1 MFLLLIYNFHSL
13 VIDITEHVN
22 SRFFIIETGLMDA
35 SVILLV
41 IIIAAIAAI
50 TGICV
55 YIKCKAHHAMSH
67 DIPSCGK
74 VTNIPII
81 DETAEEIIE
90 ETPAKEGFIAS
101 GTNGAVFNP
110 RSNSIE
116 GAHLYSNQMIQ
127 NGKSWGDV
135 VDAAQKENV
144 ATDGPGSIGAGKG
157 NGYDSA
163 FKAQC
168 KLAEAWENVRNGF
181 MTNEEF
187 NSLSQEINSSTAPQ
201 SDTSMFN
208 RGNQTCGKMTILP
221 NKLVCVIDEKYMD
234 ERSKN
239 RDIFKTNTIVHC
251 QGYDIDTNNVG
262 RALSDSHFSKY
273 LMNNNGHRKITNA
286 GASTGGLNVAK
297 NDNEPKNAAAET
309 FKAKFRKEGFAKSS
323 SKGYRTVK
331 NSCDGGVWYQRK

>member
-1 MFLLLIYNFHSL
+1 M
-13 VIDITEHVN
+13 EHEV
-22 SRFFIIETGLMDA
+22 
-35 SVILLV
+35 
-41 IIIAAIAAI
+41 
-50 TGICV
+50 
-55 YIKCKAHHAMSH
+55 
-67 DIPSCGK
+67 PSCGM
-74 VTNIPII
+74 VTDVPII
-81 DETAEEIIE
+81 DATAKEIVE
-90 ETPAKEGFIAS
+90 ETPAKEGFICS

-110 RSNSIE
+110 RANSIE
-116 GAHLYSNQMIQ
+116 GSHLYSNQMIQ

-144 ATDGPGSIGAGKG
+144 ATDGPGSLGAGKG

-331 NSCDGGVWYQRK
+331 NSCDGGVWYQRTYVMRCYFYPY

>member
-1 MFLLLIYNFHSL
+1 MN
-13 VIDITEHVN
+13 
-22 SRFFIIETGLMDA
+22 A
-35 SVILLV
+35 CVILLV
-41 IIIAAIAAI
+41 ITIAAIAAI
-50 TGICV
+50 AGICA
-55 YIKCKAHHAMSH
+55 YIKCKSHHAVYH
-67 DIPSCGK
+67 GVPRCGA
-74 VTNIPII
+74 VTNEPII
-81 DETAEEIIE
+81 GVQEEEIIE
-90 ETPAKEGFIAS
+90 ETPAKEGFISS
-101 GTNGAVFNP
+101 GVNGAVFNP
-110 RSNSIE
+110 RANSIE
-116 GAHLYSNQMIQ
+116 GSHLYSNQMIQ

-135 VDAAQKENV
+135 VDAAQKENI

-157 NGYDSA
+157 NGYDDA

-168 KLAEAWENVRNGF
+168 KLADAWENVRNGF

-273 LMNNNGHRKITNA
+273 LLNNNGHRKITNA
-286 GASTGGLNVAK
+286 GASTAGLNVAK
-297 NDNEPKNAAAET
+297 NDTEPKNAAAET
-309 FKAKFRKEGFAKSS
+309 FKAKFRKEGFTKSS
-323 SKGYRTVK
+323 SNGYRTVK

>member
-1 MFLLLIYNFHSL
+1 
-13 VIDITEHVN
+13 
-22 SRFFIIETGLMDA
+22 MDA

-50 TGICV
+50 AGICV
-55 YIKCKAHHAMSH
+55 YIKCKAHRAIFHES
-67 DIPSCGK
+67 PSCGM
-74 VTNIPII
+74 VTDTPII
-81 DETAEEIIE
+81 DETAEEIVE
-90 ETPAKEGFIAS
+90 EVPAKEGFISS
-101 GTNGAVFNP
+101 GVNGAVFNP

-116 GAHLYSNQMIQ
+116 GSHLYSNQMIQ

-135 VDAAQKENV
+135 VDAAQKENI

>member
-1 MFLLLIYNFHSL
+1 
-13 VIDITEHVN
+13 
-22 SRFFIIETGLMDA
+22 MDA

-50 TGICV
+50 AGICV
-55 YIKCKAHHAMSH
+55 YIKCKAHHAVSH

-74 VTNIPII
+74 VTDIPII
-81 DETAEEIIE
+81 DETAEEIVE
-90 ETPAKEGFIAS
+90 ETPTKEGFICS

-116 GAHLYSNQMIQ
+116 GSHLYSNQMIQ

>member
-1 MFLLLIYNFHSL
+1 
-13 VIDITEHVN
+13 
-22 SRFFIIETGLMDA
+22 MDA
-35 SVILLV
+35 CVILL
-41 IIIAAIAAI
+41 IITIAAIAALA
-50 TGICV
+50 GICA
-55 YIKCKAHHAMSH
+55 YIKCKTYH
-67 DIPSCGK
+67 DIHHSAVRCGK
-74 VTNIPII
+74 VADEPIF
-81 DETAEEIIE
+81 DVQEEEIVE
-90 ETPAKEGFIAS
+90 KTLAKEGFISS

-116 GAHLYSNQMIQ
+116 GSHLYSNQMIQ

-135 VDAAQKENV
+135 VDVAQKENV

-168 KLAEAWENVRNGF
+168 KLADAWENVRNGF

-208 RGNQTCGKMTILP
+208 RGNQTCGKMNILP

-273 LMNNNGHRKITNA
+273 LLNNNGHRKITNA
-286 GASTGGLNVAK
+286 GASTAGLNVAK
-297 NDNEPKNAAAET
+297 NDSEPKNEAAET
-309 FKAKFRKEGFAKSS
+309 FKAKFRKEGFTKSS
-323 SKGYRTVK
+323 SNGYRTVN